1 MTSIVATGEV
11 FHGRV
16 KELHVAPEGLVLT
29 SGGRVVNGDIESN
42 YADYTEID
50 TATSGGDKASW
61 LRITFN
67 DNRPAWQVSGMQIQQ
82 AEWAEQMVNEAALA
96 AQQRDDPIYR
106 QKVALDTLGQHLSAF
121 GDPAAPQVAPFID
134 LLLVQAI
141 LHGASDVHIDPIAN
155 QLLVRYR
162 IDGALT
168 DICELPIS
176 MRERLIGRLKVV
188 GGMITYRSDVPQEGR
203 STAAI
208 DDRDID
214 ARISVLPTIHG
225 EKATIRLFD
234 PTRAVMP
241 LAELGMDDEA
251 LQLFTD
257 VILRPQGTV
266 LLTGPAGAGKTT
278 TLYSA
283 LAHIHGQRRSLSA
296 ITTIEDPVEHDL
308 GIVTQTETDER
319 NGLTFAAGLRTILRQ
334 DPEVI
339 MIGEI
344 RDAETGG
351 IAIQA
356 GLTGHLI
363 LSTVHARSAAG
374 VFARLIDIGVEP
386 FLVASSVTAVVAQRL
401 VRKICPACAGP
412 VQFDPALLE
421 SAGVKAEDA
430 AGWSLKAGGGCSAC
444 GQSGYSGRTGVFQVL
459 AVDAPL
465 RALVMQGLP
474 AAELQQELG
483 RLGASSLREAA
494 LAKVKAGVTTIDEV
508 LRVLGSVDAD
518 A

>member
-214 ARISVLPTIHG
+214 ARIS
-225 EKATIRLFD
+225 
-234 PTRAVMP
+234 
-241 LAELGMDDEA
+241 
-251 LQLFTD
+251 
-257 VILRPQGTV
+257 
-266 LLTGPAGAGKTT
+266 
-278 TLYSA
+278 
-283 LAHIHGQRRSLSA
+283 
-296 ITTIEDPVEHDL
+296 
-308 GIVTQTETDER
+308 
-319 NGLTFAAGLRTILRQ
+319 
-334 DPEVI
+334 
-339 MIGEI
+339 
-344 RDAETGG
+344 
-351 IAIQA
+351 
-356 GLTGHLI
+356 
-363 LSTVHARSAAG
+363 
-374 VFARLIDIGVEP
+374 
-386 FLVASSVTAVVAQRL
+386 
-401 VRKICPACAGP
+401 
-412 VQFDPALLE
+412 
-421 SAGVKAEDA
+421 
-430 AGWSLKAGGGCSAC
+430 
-444 GQSGYSGRTGVFQVL
+444 
-459 AVDAPL
+459 
-465 RALVMQGLP
+465 
-474 AAELQQELG
+474 
-483 RLGASSLREAA
+483 
-494 LAKVKAGVTTIDEV
+494 
-508 LRVLGSVDAD
+508 
-518 A
+518 